1 MKMDLCD
8 FYLNKINSTEKI
20 KITNNNNVKKKK
32 YISFKKKS

>member
-1 MKMDLCD
+1 MDLCD

-32 YISFKKKS
+32 